1 MFLRYNVNA
10 KGNAQSIRFVN
21 KKRMVQL
28 FFFLIKI
35 MEMSIIKYRLELEI
49 FSNLYGI
56 LYCAYFT
63 ISFYYE
69 LFNKNI
75 NQ

>member
-21 KKRMVQL
+21 KKKNGATFL
-28 FFFLIKI
+28 FFLIKFK
-35 MEMSIIKYRLELEI
+35 EMSIIKYRLELEI

-63 ISFYYE
+63 ISF
-69 LFNKNI
+69 LLRI
-75 NQ
+75 IQ

>member
-1 MFLRYNVNA
+1 MQKEML
-10 KGNAQSIRFVN
+10 SLFVLLT
-21 KKRMVQL
+21 KKEWCN
-28 FFFLIKI
+28 FSFFLIKI
-35 MEMSIIKYRLELEI
+35 KEMSIIKYRLELAI
-49 FSNLYGI
+49 FSNLYEI

-69 LFNKNI
+69 LFIKNI

>member
-1 MFLRYNVNA
+1 MQKEML
-10 KGNAQSIRFVN
+10 SLFVLLT

-35 MEMSIIKYRLELEI
+35 KEMSIIKYRLELEI

-63 ISFYYE
+63 ISFFGYE
-69 LFNKNI
+69 LFIKNI
-75 NQ
+75 N